1 MAEQEPKKKI
11 IVDEDW
17 KVQAQREKEAL
28 ETEQQTGPD
37 EQNQQG
43 ELPPAN
49 LTALISMFAT
59 QAMFALGLI
68 HEEGSQPPPPD
79 SAMAQFNIDMLQTIE
94 DKTQG
99 NLTEEEAQ
107 MLQTTLAQ
115 LRMVFVQVFG

>member
-1 MAEQEPKKKI
+1 MAEQEPEKKI

-17 KVQAQREKEAL
+17 KTQAQREKEAL

-37 EQNQQG
+37 EQDQRG

-59 QAMFALGLI
+59 QAMFGLGLI

-79 SAMAQFNIDMLQTIE
+79 PVMARFNIDMLQTLE